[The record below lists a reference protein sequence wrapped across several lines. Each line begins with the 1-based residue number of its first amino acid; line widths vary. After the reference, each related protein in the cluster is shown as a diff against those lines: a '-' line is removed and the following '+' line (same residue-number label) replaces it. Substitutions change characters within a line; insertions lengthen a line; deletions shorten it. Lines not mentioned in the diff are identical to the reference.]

1 MKAGIRHIFLALAA
15 LAVLFGLTANSGLHS
30 VTGSFVEQLQ
40 KRDSIL
46 IADQLRYGFSLQDV
60 EEGTAIALPDWSP
73 LLKDTLTMVE
83 NWKLDT
89 LKVRGREPSRKYDIR
104 GYMILAPF
112 EAGEYHLPQIA
123 LQRTVPGGA
132 VDTLLFD
139 EQVVNVTTLPVDTT
153 TFEIHDIKG
162 QIRYP
167 VTFKELLPYIL
178 GFILL
183 AALVAG
189 AVMLILRRKA
199 RKLAEAHKE
208 PAYIVALRK
217 LDHFRGDK
225 YWAPEK
231 QKTYYSGL
239 TDTLREYIAETFD
252 IDACEMTTA
261 EIFAALKGR
270 EHLTPELYN
279 DTRSLFELAD
289 FVKFAKHTADE
300 QENAHALP
308 TAVRFVTS
316 TYQAEMDE
324 AAGADAVVEPVETT
338 SRNDSLGAPN
348 GSKGSGE
355 YAPAGT
361 ASAGFGAPNGDK
373 GSGEY
378 APRRIDEKEA

>member
-1 MKAGIRHIFLALAA
+1 MKAVIRHIFLALATI
-15 LAVLFGLTANSGLHS
+15 AVLLGLTANSGLHS

-89 LKVRGREPSRKYDIR
+89 LKVKGREPSRKFDIR

-132 VDTLLFD
+132 VDTLFFD
-139 EQVVNVTTLPVDTT
+139 EQVVSVTTLPVDTA

-167 VTFKELLPYIL
+167 VTFKELLPYVL

-189 AVMLILRRKA
+189 IVMLILRRRAK
-199 RKLAEAHKE
+199 KLAETRRE

-217 LDHFRGDK
+217 LDRFRGDK

-324 AAGADAVVEPVETT
+324 QAAADAAASDSSAASDTSAVTSAET
-338 SRNDSLGAPN
+338 GAADPDH
-348 GSKGSGE
+348 
-355 YAPAGT
+355 
-361 ASAGFGAPNGDK
+361 SAYMPK
-373 GSGEY
+373 S
-378 APRRIDEKEA
+378 EKEA

>member
-1 MKAGIRHIFLALAA
+1 MKAGIRHIAYVLAA
-15 LAVLFGLTANSGLHS
+15 FAVLVGLTANSGVHQ

-60 EEGTAIALPDWSP
+60 EEGTGIALPDWSP
-73 LLKDTLTMVE
+73 VLKDTLTMVE

-89 LKVRGREPSRKYDIR
+89 LKVKGREPSRKYDIR

-112 EAGEYHLPQIA
+112 EEGEYHLPQIA
-123 LQRTVPGGA
+123 LQRTAPGGA

-139 EQVVNVTTLPVDTT
+139 EQVVKVTTLPVDTA

-178 GFILL
+178 GFVLL
-183 AALVAG
+183 SAVVAG
-189 AVMLILRRKA
+189 VVMLILRRRA
-199 RKLAEAHKE
+199 GKLAETRRE

-217 LDHFRGDK
+217 LDRWRGDK
-225 YWAPEK
+225 YWAPDK
-231 QKTYYSGL
+231 QKAYYSGL
-239 TDTLREYIAETFD
+239 TDTLREYIAETFG
-252 IDACEMTTA
+252 IDPCEMTTA
-261 EIFAALKGR
+261 EIFTSLKGH
-270 EHLTPELYN
+270 EHLTPELF
-279 DTRSLFELAD
+279 DETRSLFELAD

-324 AAGADAVVEPVETT
+324 AAAQD
-338 SRNDSLGAPN
+338 
-348 GSKGSGE
+348 
-355 YAPAGT
+355 
-361 ASAGFGAPNGDK
+361 ASAGAPNGDK
-373 GSGEY
+373 GSGES
-378 APRRIDEKEA
+378 APQRIDEVSGSAAGVSTSLTTAADPDHSAYMPKSEKEA

>member
-73 LLKDTLTMVE
+73 MLKDTLTMVE

-89 LKVRGREPSRKYDIR
+89 LKVKGREPSRKYDIR

-189 AVMLILRRKA
+189 IVMLILRRRAK
-199 RKLAEAHKE
+199 KLAETRKE

-217 LDHFRGDK
+217 LDRFRGDK

-270 EHLTPELYN
+270 EHLTPELYS

-316 TYQAEMDE
+316 TYQSVMDE
-324 AAGADAVVEPVETT
+324 QAAADAAASDSAAVADTPAAT
-338 SRNDSLGAPN
+338 SAEAGAPN
-348 GSKGSGE
+348 TE
-355 YAPAGT
+355 QDH
-361 ASAGFGAPNGDK
+361 SAYMPK
-373 GSGEY
+373 SS
-378 APRRIDEKEA
+378 KEA